1 MHVDIASVTSKG
13 QFTIPQRFRDALKL
27 TAGSK
32 MVVMCDGKHLLMT
45 PIEPHETE
53 AFRTLVAE
61 VSKFKTRAKNLGAKQ
76 KKGGS
81 K

>member
-13 QFTIPQRFRDALKL
+13 QFTIPQRFCEALEL

-32 MVVMCDGKHLLMT
+32 MVVMCDGKHLLMR
-45 PIEPHETE
+45 PIEPDNVA
-53 AFRTLVAE
+53 AFRTLVTEAN
-61 VSKFKTRAKNLGAKQ
+61 KFHARGKRLAAKSR
-76 KKGGS
+76 KGGS